1 MARIE
6 NGSDATVLQA
16 RGDFKPFSNRRAS
29 LSRHSTARSGST
41 YLFSKAA
48 IRSCGKCSA
57 CLFRVFILLI
67 QAKMI
72 SER

>member
-6 NGSDATVLQA
+6 NGSDATVCRPGAILN
-16 RGDFKPFSNRRAS
+16 PLNRRAS
-29 LSRHSTARSGST
+29 LSRHSSARSGST
-41 YLFSKAA
+41 YLISKAV
-48 IRSCGKCSA
+48 IRSCGKSSA
-57 CLFRVFILLI
+57 CLFHVLILLI